1 MGEESVAHSARP
13 DARGSTLVL
22 HHTPLLMLAFL
33 FPGQGSQAAGMGA
46 DLAEIPEARAIY
58 DEADATLGFSLTD
71 LMFGDD
77 DAALK
82 PTEITQPALYTHSLA
97 AAAALRQRGIRPALA
112 AGHSLGEWSALA
124 AVGAMSFADGLRAVR
139 RRGELMAQAGDVR
152 PGAMSAVL
160 GLEAD
165 ALEAVC
171 QEATEA
177 GDGEVVPANYNDPG
191 QIVISG
197 DGPAV
202 ERAGALASE
211 AGARRVVPLPV
222 SGAFHS
228 PLMAFA
234 RDGLE
239 ETLQALD
246 LSTPDCPV
254 VLNVTAEPT
263 TDPEEIR
270 RRLLEQLTAPVR
282 WAQSLARMQAE
293 GATWFVEVG
302 TGKVLSGLVRR
313 TLGRDAETAQA
324 GTAAEVEALAA

>member
-1 MGEESVAHSARP
+1 
-13 DARGSTLVL
+13 
-22 HHTPLLMLAFL
+22 MLAFL
-33 FPGQGSQAAGMGA
+33 FPGQGSQAPGMAA
-46 DLAEIPEARAIY
+46 DLYEIPEARALL
-58 DEADATLGFSLTD
+58 DEADDVLGIGLTA

-77 DAALK
+77 ADALK
-82 PTEITQPALYTHSLA
+82 PTEVTQPALYAHSLA
-97 AAAALRQRGIRPALA
+97 ANAALAARGLKPDLA

-160 GLEAD
+160 GLDAA

-171 QEATEA
+171 EAASQSGE
-177 GDGEVVPANYNDPG
+177 GEVVPANYNDPG

-197 DGPAV
+197 DAPAV
-202 ERAGALASE
+202 ERAGAAATE

-234 RDGLE
+234 RDGLAA
-239 ETLQALD
+239 TLEALEIRVP
-246 LSTPDCPV
+246 SCPV

-263 TDPEEIR
+263 TDPDEIR
-270 RRLLEQLTAPVR
+270 LRLLDQLTAPVR
-282 WAQSLARMQAE
+282 WAQSLERMKSE
-293 GATWFVEVG
+293 GADRFVEVG
-302 TGKVLSGLVRR
+302 TGKVLSGLARR
-313 TLGRDAETAQA
+313 TLGRDVETAQA
-324 GTAAEVEALAA
+324 GTAADLDALTA

>member
-1 MGEESVAHSARP
+1 M
-13 DARGSTLVL
+13 T
-22 HHTPLLMLAFL
+22 AFL
-33 FPGQGSQAAGMGA
+33 FPGQGSQTPGMGA
-46 DLAEIPEARAIY
+46 DLAAIPAARAVF
-58 DEADATLGFSLTD
+58 DEADAVLGFSLTD

-97 AAAALRQRGIRPALA
+97 AAAALRQRGVTPGIA

-124 AVGAMSFADGLRAVR
+124 AVGAVSFADGLRAVR

-160 GLEAD
+160 GLDAD
-165 ALEAVC
+165 KLEAAC
-171 QEATEA
+171 HEATEA
-177 GDGEVVPANYNDPG
+177 GEGEVVPANYNDPG

-202 ERAGALASE
+202 ERAGALATE

-234 RDGLE
+234 RDGLA
-239 ETLQALD
+239 ETLAALD
-246 LSTPDCPV
+246 LSAPSCPV

-270 RRLLEQLTAPVR
+270 QRLLEQLTAPVR
-282 WAQSLARMQAE
+282 WAQSLERMAAE
-293 GATWFVEVG
+293 GATRFVEVG

-324 GTAAEVEALAA
+324 GTAAEVETLEA

>member
-1 MGEESVAHSARP
+1 M
-13 DARGSTLVL
+13 
-22 HHTPLLMLAFL
+22 
-33 FPGQGSQAAGMGA
+33 
-46 DLAEIPEARAIY
+46 
-58 DEADATLGFSLTD
+58 LGFSLTS

-77 DAALK
+77 PDALK
-82 PTEITQPALYTHSLA
+82 PTEVTQPALYVHSLA
-97 AAAALRQRGIRPALA
+97 ASAALAARGVRPQIA

-124 AVGAMSFADGLRAVR
+124 AVGAVGFADGLRAVR

-160 GLEAD
+160 GLDAD
-165 ALEAVC
+165 KLEDAC
-171 QEATEA
+171 RQATEA

-202 ERAGALASE
+202 ERAGALATE
-211 AGARRVVPLPV
+211 AGAKRVVPLPV

-234 RDGLE
+234 RDGLA
-239 ETLQALD
+239 ETLDALEI
-246 LSTPDCPV
+246 TAPDCPV

-263 TDPEEIR
+263 TDPDEIR
-270 RRLLEQLTAPVR
+270 QRLLDQLTAPVR

-293 GATWFVEVG
+293 GATRFVEVG

-324 GTAAEVEALAA
+324 GTAAEIEGLAG

>member
-1 MGEESVAHSARP
+1 M
-13 DARGSTLVL
+13 T
-22 HHTPLLMLAFL
+22 AFL
-33 FPGQGSQAAGMGA
+33 FPGQGSQAPGMAA
-46 DLAEIPEARAIY
+46 DLYEIPEARALL
-58 DEADATLGFSLTD
+58 DEADDVLGFSLTE

-77 DAALK
+77 ADALK
-82 PTEITQPALYTHSLA
+82 PTEITQPALFAHSMA
-97 AAAALRQRGIRPALA
+97 ANAALNARGLRADLA

-160 GLEAD
+160 GLDAD
-165 ALEAVC
+165 ALDGVC
-171 QEATEA
+171 IEATEA
-177 GDGEVVPANYNDPG
+177 GEGEVVPANYNDPG

-202 ERAGALASE
+202 ERAGTMASE

-234 RDGLE
+234 QDGLA
-239 ETLQALD
+239 ETLDALD
-246 LSTPDCPV
+246 ITAPDCPV

-263 TDPEEIR
+263 TDPDEIR
-270 RRLLEQLTAPVR
+270 RRLLDQLTAPVR
-282 WAQSLARMQAE
+282 WAQSVSRMQAE
-293 GATWFVEVG
+293 GAERFVEVG

-324 GTAAEVEALAA
+324 GTAAEIDALAG

>member
-1 MGEESVAHSARP
+1 MI
-13 DARGSTLVL
+13 
-22 HHTPLLMLAFL
+22 AFL
-33 FPGQGSQAAGMGA
+33 FPGQGSQAPGMGA
-46 DLAEIPEARAIY
+46 DLAEIPEAAAVY
-58 DEADATLGFSLTD
+58 AEADDVLGFALTA

-77 DAALK
+77 AEALK
-82 PTEITQPALYTHSLA
+82 PTEVTQPALYTHSLA
-97 AAAALRQRGIRPALA
+97 ANAALRARGLAPDLA

-124 AVGAMSFADGLRAVR
+124 AVGALSFADGLRAVR

-160 GLEAD
+160 GLDAD
-165 ALEAVC
+165 RLEAAC
-171 QEATEA
+171 REATEA
-177 GDGEVVPANYNDPG
+177 GPGEVVPANYNDPG

-202 ERAGALASE
+202 ERASVLASE

-234 RDGLE
+234 RDGLA
-239 ETLQALD
+239 ETLEGLEIGVP
-246 LSTPDCPV
+246 SCPV

-263 TDPEEIR
+263 TDPEAIR
-270 RRLLEQLTAPVR
+270 TRLLDQLTAPVR
-282 WAQSLARMQAE
+282 WAQSLEAMAAS
-293 GATWFVEVG
+293 GATRFVEVG

-324 GTAAEVEALAA
+324 GTAADLEALGG

>member
-1 MGEESVAHSARP
+1 M
-13 DARGSTLVL
+13 T
-22 HHTPLLMLAFL
+22 AFL
-33 FPGQGSQAAGMGA
+33 FPGQGSQAPGMGA
-46 DLAEIPEARAIY
+46 DLAEIPEARAVF
-58 DEADATLGFSLTD
+58 DEADAVLGFSLTG

-77 DAALK
+77 PEALK

-97 AAAALRQRGIRPALA
+97 ANAALRQRGVTPGIA

-124 AVGAMSFADGLRAVR
+124 AVGALSFADGLRAVR
-139 RRGELMAQAGDVR
+139 RRGELMAQAGNVR

-160 GLEAD
+160 GLDAN
-165 ALEAVC
+165 ALEAAC

-177 GDGEVVPANYNDPG
+177 GEGEVVPANYNDPG

-202 ERAGALASE
+202 ERAGTLATE
-211 AGARRVVPLPV
+211 AGAKRVVPLPV

-234 RDGLE
+234 RDGLA
-239 ETLQALD
+239 ETLEALEITAP
-246 LSTPDCPV
+246 SCPV

-263 TDPEEIR
+263 TDPVEIR

-282 WAQSLARMQAE
+282 WAQSLERMQAE
-293 GATWFVEVG
+293 GATRFVEIG

-313 TLGRDAETAQA
+313 TLGREAETAQA
-324 GTAAEVEALAA
+324 GTAAEVEALAG